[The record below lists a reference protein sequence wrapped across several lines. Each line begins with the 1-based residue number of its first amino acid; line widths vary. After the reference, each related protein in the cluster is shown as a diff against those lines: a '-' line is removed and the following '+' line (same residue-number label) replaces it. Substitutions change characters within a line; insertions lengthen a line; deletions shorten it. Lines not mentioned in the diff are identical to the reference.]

1 MAITANDIINKAKKL
16 NGYKASYSSCTPNN
30 WYYGYNVGGGTAWCA
45 AYVCYVFHQAG
56 ADSLIPVKSANCGT
70 LARGFYDKGQLV
82 KSGYKAGDVVFFHW
96 SNDSSG
102 SVPGVY
108 TLDHVGIIISN
119 NGDGSYTTIEG
130 NTGNS
135 AYGECAIRTRYAS
148 QISCCGRPKY
158 SASSSSS
165 SNNNTSKKSTT
176 KTSVDVYYRVRT
188 KKHGWL
194 PEVKNLEDY
203 AGIENDPI
211 TDVAIKVSK
220 GSVEYQVH
228 TKDGKWLGKITG
240 YDINNSSK
248 YAGNGTPIDLI
259 KVYYKTP
266 DDLRKK
272 GDIKKARYKVSP
284 TNTSAFYDWQYDT
297 ETSNGQDGY
306 AGSYGVT
313 IDKLYLSLV

>member
-1 MAITANDIINKAKKL
+1 MAITANTIINEAKKL
-16 NGYKASYSSCTPNN
+16 NGYEASYNSCIPNN
-30 WYYGYNVGGGTAWCA
+30 WFYGYNVGGGTAWCA
-45 AYVCYVFHQAG
+45 AYVCYVFSKAG
-56 ADSLIPVKSANCGT
+56 ASNLIPVKSANCGV

-82 KSGYKAGDVVFFHW
+82 KSGYKTGDVVFFHW
-96 SNDSSG
+96 SNDSSS

-130 NTGNS
+130 NTGSS

-165 SNNNTSKKSTT
+165 SNNNTSKESTT
-176 KTSVDVYYRVRT
+176 KASVNVYYRVRT

-203 AGIENDPI
+203 AGIENEPI

>member
-1 MAITANDIINKAKKL
+1 MATANTIINEAKKL
-16 NGYKASYSSCTPNN
+16 NGYKASASSCTPNN
-30 WYYGYNVGGGTAWCA
+30 WFYGYKVGGGTAWCA

-96 SNDSSG
+96 SNDSSS

-108 TLDHVGIIISN
+108 TLDHVGIIISAN
-119 NGDGSYTTIEG
+119 SNGTYTTIEG
-130 NTGNS
+130 NTGSS
-135 AYGECAIRTRYAS
+135 AYGECAIRTRYSS
-148 QISCCGRPKY
+148 QISCCARPKY
-158 SASSSSS
+158 GSSSSSS

>member
-1 MAITANDIINKAKKL
+1 MAITANDIITEAKKL

-30 WYYGYNVGGGTAWCA
+30 WFYGYNVGGGTAWCA
-45 AYVCYVFHQAG
+45 AYVCYVFNKAG
-56 ADSLIPVKSANCGT
+56 ASNLIPVKSANCGD
-70 LARGFYDKGQLV
+70 LARGFYNKRQLV

-96 SNDSSG
+96 SNDSSS

-130 NTGNS
+130 NTGSS

-176 KTSVDVYYRVRT
+176 KTSVNVYYRVRT

-259 KVYYKTP
+259 KIYYKTP

>member
-1 MAITANDIINKAKKL
+1 MAITANDIINEAKKL

-30 WYYGYNVGGGTAWCA
+30 WFYGCNVGGGTAWCA
-45 AYVCYVFHQAG
+45 AYVCYVFNKAG
-56 ADSLIPVKSANCGT
+56 ASNLIPVKSANCGD
-70 LARGFYDKGQLV
+70 LARGFYNKGQLV
-82 KSGYKAGDVVFFHW
+82 KSGYKTGDVVFFHW
-96 SNDSSG
+96 SNNSSS

-130 NTGNS
+130 NTGSS

-272 GDIKKARYKVSP
+272 GNIKKARYKVSP